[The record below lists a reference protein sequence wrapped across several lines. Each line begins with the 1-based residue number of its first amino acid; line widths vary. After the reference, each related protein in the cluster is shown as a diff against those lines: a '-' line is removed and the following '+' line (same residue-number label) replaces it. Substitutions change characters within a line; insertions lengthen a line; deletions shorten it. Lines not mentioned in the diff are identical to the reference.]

1 MVLSDISIRRPV
13 LATVF
18 SLLIILLGVISFNR
32 LSVREYPKIDPP
44 IVSVRTV
51 YTGAT
56 AEVVESTITTPIEDA
71 LSGIEG
77 INTIKS
83 RSREEVSEITV
94 TFVTDRD
101 VEAAAND
108 VRDRVSRVRT
118 LLPEQADDPVINKIE
133 ADAWPVMW
141 IALMSDRDSPME
153 LTDYADRYLTDPLK
167 TVPGVATVIIGGE
180 RRYAMRIWLDRE
192 RLAARGLTPQ
202 DVEAALRAQ
211 NTDSAGGR
219 IESTDREL
227 TVLAE
232 TDLRS
237 PEAFNDMVIREVDGY
252 PIRIRDVGHAAPGPY
267 ENRKIVRVSG
277 QEALGLGIVKQSTG
291 NTLAIAE
298 GVRKMVPRLAAGLPE
313 GMSMKVA
320 VDTSEFISA
329 AIHSVYKVMVEA
341 LILVVLVIFVF
352 LRSFRATLIPV
363 VTIPISLIG
372 AFFFLY
378 VLDFSINVLSL
389 LGIVL
394 AVGLVVDDAIVM
406 LENIHRHIEA
416 GLTRYQAAVKGAKEI
431 GFAVVAMTITLVA
444 VFTPLVFMTGRVGQL
459 FVEFALTVVSAVV
472 VSGFVAL
479 TLTPMM
485 CSILLKEHE
494 GHGKLFNLTERVFDG
509 MNNGYRAL
517 LTAVLKVRW
526 IMVLVFIG
534 AFAGMA
540 YLFTQLKP
548 ELSPIEDRGIFMA
561 FAIAPEGS
569 TMQYTDRY
577 MHAVGKILAGVPEID
592 TLFEVVAPGL
602 DRPNPVNLGIGFAVL
617 KNWDQRQRSQ
627 MEITKELTPK
637 LYGGLPGVISFAK
650 DPLSLGQSFLAKDIE
665 YVIYGNS
672 YEQLQDY
679 VNKVMGKL
687 RDYPGITGLDTDLK
701 LNKPQ
706 LRVSID
712 RDKASTLGISMATIG
727 GTLET
732 LLGGRDVTRY
742 KREGKQYDVVL
753 QMEDDK
759 RRQPTDLTSIYVRAR
774 NGDLVQLSNLVTLQE
789 TVAPKEL
796 NHFNKFRAAIINGNV
811 GPGYSL
817 GEALDY
823 IDKVVAEELP
833 KSTGTDLNGASR
845 EFRETGSEMMLT
857 LVLALV
863 FIYLVLAAQFESFVG
878 PFVIML
884 TVPLGFAGA
893 VLAMWINAKL
903 GHGGTLNIYSRIGLV
918 MLVGLITKNGILIV
932 EFANQLRRSG
942 MERVEAIIEASSL
955 RLRPI
960 LMTALATVL
969 GALPLA
975 TSSGAGSEARGAI
988 GWVIVGGMSLGT
1000 LLTLFIIPVFYSLIV
1015 RKIHLI
1021 PEEREAQELGTGT
1034 GGGGV
1039 VTSPQNREH

>member
-1 MVLSDISIRRPV
+1 MILSSISIQRPV

-18 SLLIILLGVISFNR
+18 SLLIVLLGVISFDR

-44 IVSVRTV
+44 VVSVRTV
-51 YTGAT
+51 FKGAT
-56 AEVVESTITTPIEDA
+56 AQVVESVITTPIEDA

-83 RSREEVSEITV
+83 KSKEEVSEITV
-94 TFVTDRD
+94 TFLTDRD

-108 VRDRVSRVRT
+108 VRDRVSRVQT
-118 LLPEQADDPVINKIE
+118 LLPESADDPIVSKIE

-141 IALMSDRDSPME
+141 IALSSDRHSPME

-167 TVPGVATVIIGGE
+167 ALPGVATVIIGGE
-180 RRYAMRIWLDRE
+180 RRYAMRVWLDRDK
-192 RLAARGLTPQ
+192 LAARGLTVQ
-202 DVEAALRAQ
+202 DVEHALRQQ
-211 NTDSAGGR
+211 NLDSPGGR
-219 IESTDREL
+219 IESNEREL
-227 TVLAE
+227 TVMTE
-232 TDLRS
+232 TDLKS
-237 PEAFNDMVIREVDGY
+237 PEAFNDMIIKDVSGY
-252 PIRIRDVGHAAPGPY
+252 PIRIRDIGYAIPAPY

-277 QEALGLGIVKQSTG
+277 EEALGLGVVKQSTG
-291 NTLAIAE
+291 NTLALAQA
-298 GVRKMVPRLAAGLPE
+298 VRDTVPKLASGLPE

-329 AIHSVYKVMVEA
+329 AIDSVYKVLIEA
-341 LILVVLVIFVF
+341 LLLVVIVIFVF
-352 LRSFRATLIPV
+352 LRSVRATLIPV

-378 VLDFSINVLSL
+378 VLGFSINVLTL

-416 GLTRYQAAVKGAKEI
+416 GMGRFQAAMQGAKEI
-431 GFAVVAMTITLVA
+431 GFAVIAMTITLVA
-444 VFTPLVFMTGRVGQL
+444 VFTPLVFITGRVGQL
-459 FVEFALTVVSAVV
+459 FVEFALTVVAAVV

-485 CSILLKEHE
+485 CSLLLKRHE
-494 GHGKLFNLTERVFDG
+494 GHGGV
-509 MNNGYRAL
+509 YRASEVIFEKL
-517 LTAVLKVRW
+517 NAGYEAILRVVLKGWYVVVAVFVAAMCL
-526 IMVLVFIG
+526 MVWMF
-534 AFAGMA
+534 M
-540 YLFTQLKP
+540 QLKP
-548 ELSPIEDRGIFMA
+548 ELSPLEDRGVFMA

-577 MHAVGKILAGVPEID
+577 MQQVAGILGQDVPEIE

-602 DRPNPVNLGIGFAVL
+602 DRPNPVNIAIGFAVL
-617 KNWDQRQRSQ
+617 EHWDTRQRSQ
-627 MEITKELTPK
+627 LEISKKLTPK

-650 DPLSLGQSFLAKDIE
+650 DPLSLGQSFLAKEIE

-672 YEQLQDY
+672 YEELQGY
-679 VNKVMGKL
+679 VDKVMAKL
-687 RDYPGITGLDTDLK
+687 RSYPGITGLDTDLK

-706 LRVSID
+706 LRVTVD
-712 RDKASTLGISMATIG
+712 REKAASMGISMATIG
-727 GTLET
+727 STVET

-753 QMEDDK
+753 QMEDEK
-759 RRQPTDLTSIYVRAR
+759 RRQPNDLTSIYVRS
-774 NGDLVQLSNLVTLQE
+774 GSGQLVQLSNLVRVEE
-789 TVAPKEL
+789 TVSPKEL

-811 GPGYSL
+811 GPNASL

-823 IDKVVAEELP
+823 IDSVVATELP
-833 KSTGTDLNGASR
+833 STVGTDLNGASR
-845 EFRETGSEMMLT
+845 EFRESGDEMKVT
-857 LVLALV
+857 LILALI

-884 TVPLGFAGA
+884 TVPLGFVGA
-893 VLAMWINAKL
+893 LFAMWVNSKF
-903 GHGGTLNIYSRIGLV
+903 GTGGTLNIYSRIGLV

-932 EFANQLRRSG
+932 EFANQLRREG
-942 MERVEAIIEASSL
+942 KEKIEAVLSASSL

-975 TSSGAGSEARGAI
+975 LSSGAGSEARQAI
-988 GWVIVGGMSLGT
+988 GWVIVGGVSIGT
-1000 LLTLFIIPVFYSLIV
+1000 LLTLFIIPVAYSLIV
-1015 RKIHLI
+1015 RKT
-1021 PEEREAQELGTGT
+1021 PNVRDGSEDVAKATA
-1034 GGGGV
+1034 
-1039 VTSPQNREH
+1039 